1 MPTQSSVLLCATCL
15 TQQWFFYFPP
25 EPLFCFLLWC
35 VPLDIVQTVD
45 YRAVWSFVYI
55 SICIQ
60 YVSVCVC
67 GCSGDYFHTNTN
79 RYLFLFCMIDTKA
92 GASQLFNVW
101 SSGMFAQHRR
111 FTQAVFPMSHAL
123 WMCHKKCILY
133 KFYRIHVFITRH
145 ALTQWEWQCTLL
157 HKGTIETSGV
167 WPFIKFF
174 FFIDSITIKE
184 II

>member
-1 MPTQSSVLLCATCL
+1 MILL
-15 TQQWFFYFPP
+15 FPP
-25 EPLFCFLLWC
+25 EPLFCFLPWC

-60 YVSVCVC
+60 YVSVCVAVVVIIFILILI
-67 GCSGDYFHTNTN
+67 DIYFFVLHDWYKG
-79 RYLFLFCMIDTKA
+79 RCKSVI
-92 GASQLFNVW
+92 NVW
-101 SSGMFAQHRR
+101 TSGMFAQHRC
-111 FTQAVFPMSHAL
+111 FTQAVFPVSHAL

-145 ALTQWEWQCTLL
+145 ALTQWAWQRTLL
-157 HKGTIETSGV
+157 HTRTIETNSV
-167 WPFIKFF
+167 WPFIKLF

>member
-1 MPTQSSVLLCATCL
+1 MILL
-15 TQQWFFYFPP
+15 FPP
-25 EPLFCFLLWC
+25 WTPLLFSTLVCTFRYCSNCGLSCSLKFCVYLNMY
-35 VPLDIVQTVD
+35 TV
-45 YRAVWSFVYI
+45 
-55 SICIQ
+55 CEC
-60 YVSVCVC
+60 VCVC

-145 ALTQWEWQCTLL
+145 ALTQWAWQCTLL
-157 HKGTIETSGV
+157 HKGTIETSSV